1 MDECRFEIICE
12 KKIINLQLRRY
23 VSLSD
28 YVILGLEITFCLFIL
43 YYIMEETLELRL
55 GFHTTN
61 KQANRAYD
69 SFAGLPYLRHLQ
81 VHVYLFEFVFGDS
94 GLIFFTS

>member
-1 MDECRFEIICE
+1 MEIVHNQNLLKYWSLPEIIPHE
-12 KKIINLQLRRY
+12 IIFIWMNAGLKLSVKKKIINLQLRRY

-61 KQANRAYD
+61 
-69 SFAGLPYLRHLQ
+69 
-81 VHVYLFEFVFGDS
+81 
-94 GLIFFTS
+94 IFI

>member
-1 MDECRFEIICE
+1 MRRSFEIICD
-12 KKIINLQLRRY
+12 KNKIYLQLRRY

-61 KQANRAYD
+61 
-69 SFAGLPYLRHLQ
+69 
-81 VHVYLFEFVFGDS
+81 
-94 GLIFFTS
+94 IFI